1 MPAIRLADIP
11 NAGPQALGPSSVL
24 QPQVAQLGSAAA
36 VNPNAMDR
44 VARSMFTQTLELDAF
59 SQEARAAAQ
68 LGAAISGIGD
78 VALEWSQKFAKAKDD
93 ADITRAETVL
103 ESARQ
108 KQLIE
113 QETLPVEKW
122 QDNWTR
128 NQEQAKRALAEI
140 KMSRR
145 AAEQLMP
152 AYERWTVLSSLDIE
166 ARAQKRQL
174 DIFKMDAEIGYKRE
188 VANDNLDGAFGII
201 SRFEKNGT
209 ISPEEAKRMRF
220 DVEIET
226 IKKSKAE
233 RNANIAS
240 AIILD
245 PQKWERDLMEGL
257 ETGKSKLQTDLTT
270 EEMVRFLANARQQ
283 SRIAEVDKMSLLE
296 NMLLEGQFQSRK
308 DLEKALDDKNRPDL
322 MPNIVLPERA
332 RQSLLSSWDTLPEQ
346 QADAI
351 KLIPALIAKIDAYEP
366 FDDQSLEGYIALAS
380 EARMLPEGYRREP
393 LDLLYDK
400 FRAFK
405 DSRKPVPA
413 TALSQV
419 KKLASKDL
427 DSGGYGKWKTD
438 KNGQVTDK
446 TRQAY
451 IEANLRYSQ
460 EITALENWAKANPE
474 KAKVDAEVYRAY
486 NDIITQQNK
495 LDAAAGRPSNR
506 KPVDFENSKKPKPP
520 SFWSGE
526 SYIESISSGQY
537 GTKPPVKIP
546 DPDEVLRSS
555 PTGASAPATIRHNNP
570 GAIYPS
576 GLASK
581 YGATGSSTIGG
592 GHKIAT
598 FNTPEDGAAAQ
609 FAQLNRPQYLNKPL
623 REAIRTWSGNNSVD
637 TYLQVIQREAGLS
650 PDTVLTADLLADPAV
665 AIPLA
670 KAMARHETGKP
681 FPLAETGW
689 QKAHARVFST

>member
-11 NAGPQALGPSSVL
+11 NAGPQALGPSSNIL

-36 VNPNAMDR
+36 IDSNALAAP
-44 VARSMFTQTLELDAF
+44 ARSMLTQTLELDAF

-68 LGAAISGIGD
+68 FADAIGGIGN
-78 VALEWSQKFAKAKDD
+78 VAMEWSQKFAKAKDD
-93 ADITRAETVL
+93 ADMTRAETIL

-113 QETLPVEKW
+113 QETLPSEQW
-122 QDNWTR
+122 QDNWIR
-128 NQEQAKRALAEI
+128 NQEQAKRALSEI
-140 KMSRR
+140 KMSRN
-145 AAEQLMP
+145 ASEQLMP
-152 AYERWTVLSSLDIE
+152 AFERWSTLSALEVSSK
-166 ARAQKRQL
+166 AQRRQL
-174 DIFKMDAEIGYKRE
+174 DGFKMDAEVAYKRE
-188 VANDNLDGAFGII
+188 LAKDNLDGAFDVI

-209 ISPEEAKRMRF
+209 LSPEEAKRFRF

-226 IKKSKAE
+226 IRKAKTN
-233 RNANIAS
+233 RNANIES

-245 PQKWERDLMEGL
+245 PQKWERDLTGGL
-257 ETGKSKLQTDLTT
+257 ETGTSKLQTDLTK
-270 EEMVRFLANARQQ
+270 EEMLRFLSSARQQ
-283 SRIAEVDKMSLLE
+283 SRFAEVEKISAIE
-296 NMLLEGQFQSRK
+296 NMVLDGQFQSREE
-308 DLEKALDDKNRPDL
+308 LEKALDDKTRPDL
-322 MPNIVLPERA
+322 MPNVELPERA
-332 RQSLLSSWDTLPEQ
+332 KQSLLAAFEQSPER
-346 QADAI
+346 QAEAVR
-351 KLIPALIAKIDAYEP
+351 LIPALIAKIDAYDPYE
-366 FDDQSLEGYIALAS
+366 DQNLDNYIALAS
-380 EARMLPEGYRREP
+380 EARVLPEGFRREP

-400 FRAFK
+400 FRSFK
-405 DSRKPVPA
+405 ESRKPVPA

-419 KKLASKDL
+419 KKIAADDL
-427 DSGGYGKWKTD
+427 KAGGYGKWKADDNGLPTD
-438 KNGQVTDK
+438 S

-451 IEANLRYSQ
+451 IEANLRFSQ
-460 EITALENWAKANPE
+460 EMTALENWAKANPE
-474 KAKVDAEVYRAY
+474 KAKSDAEVYRAY

-495 LDAAAGRPSNR
+495 LDAAAGRKPTRRPIDIPSLS
-506 KPVDFENSKKPKPP
+506 PAPAQPAGV
-520 SFWSGE
+520 
-526 SYIESISSGQY
+526 
-537 GTKPPVKIP
+537 P

-581 YGATGSSTIGG
+581 FGATGFSTIGG

-598 FNTPEDGAAAQ
+598 FATPEDGAAAQ

-623 REAIRTWSGNNSVD
+623 REAIRTWSGGNSVD

-650 PDTVLTADLLADPAV
+650 PDTILTADLLADPAV

-681 FPLAETGW
+681 FPLEESGW

>member
-495 LDAAAGRPSNR
+495 LDAAAGRKPTR
-506 KPVDFENSKKPKPP
+506 RPVDIP
-520 SFWSGE
+520 SLAPAPAQPAG
-526 SYIESISSGQY
+526 
-537 GTKPPVKIP
+537 VP

-650 PDTVLTADLLADPAV
+650 PDTILTADLLADPAV

-670 KAMARHETGKP
+670 KAMARHETGRP